1 MSFGSR
7 LLTGQSRIDFLRVW
21 KRSLAISAVL
31 VILSIGALVTK
42 GLNYGIDFEGGI
54 VWEVKV
60 TGVSIDDARAAL
72 EPSGL
77 GEIKIQTVG
86 EDVLRVQ
93 AGSDAQE
100 KETEVAD
107 ELAALAGVERQDV
120 SISTV
125 GPSWGE
131 EITRSAIRALA
142 FFFVAILLYLSV
154 RLEWR
159 MAVGALVAVLHDI
172 IISAGIYALF
182 GFEVTPATVISFLT
196 ILGYSIYDTIVV
208 FDKVKENEARPS
220 VGGKLSYPELMNLS
234 MNQVLLRSLNT
245 TVSSLIPVISIL
257 VIGSFVLG
265 VTTLRDFSL
274 ALAIG
279 LTAGAYSSIFVAAP
293 VVAWLKERDPKRRS
307 RSGQAS
313 GASRTRASNPRPTG
327 GKRAAEA
334 DAART
339 VVLPGLDISKSDTEP
354 DEKPKPSPAPP
365 GAAPRPRKK
374 KRR

>member
-1 MSFGSR
+1 MSFGNR
-7 LLTGQSRIDFLRVW
+7 LLTGETRVDFLKLW
-21 KRSLAISAVL
+21 KRGLVLSAVL
-31 VILSIGALVTK
+31 MLVSIGALVTR

-60 TGVSIDDARAAL
+60 SGVSIDDARAAL

-77 GEIKIQTVG
+77 GEVKIQTVG
-86 EDVLRVQ
+86 EDVLRIQ
-93 AGSDAQE
+93 AGNDARE
-100 KETEVAD
+100 KETEVSD

-120 SISTV
+120 SVSTV
-125 GPSWGE
+125 GPSWGD
-131 EITRSAIRALA
+131 EITKSAIRALV
-142 FFFVAILLYLSV
+142 FFFLAILLYLSI

-159 MAVGALVAVLHDI
+159 MAVAALVAVLHDI
-172 IISAGIYALF
+172 ILSAGVYALF
-182 GFEVTPATVISFLT
+182 GLEVTPATVISFLT

-208 FDKVKENEARPS
+208 FDKVQENEARPS

-234 MNQVLLRSLNT
+234 MNQVLLRSINT
-245 TVSSLIPVISIL
+245 TVVALIPVISIL

-265 VTTLRDFSL
+265 VTTLREFSL

-293 VVAWLKERDPKRRS
+293 VVAWLKERDPKRRGRT
-307 RSGQAS
+307 RSTPAG
-313 GASRTRASNPRPTG
+313 SRTRASNPRPT
-327 GKRAAEA
+327 A
-334 DAART
+334 DAAAAPT
-339 VVLPGLDISKSDTEP
+339 VVLPGLDTPTSAP
-354 DEKPKPSPAPP
+354 KPSSPSPAPP

>member
-7 LLTGQSRIDFLRVW
+7 LVTGRSRIDFLRVW
-21 KRSLAISAVL
+21 KRSLAVSAVL
-31 VILSIGALVTK
+31 VLLSIGALVTK

-54 VWEVKV
+54 VWEVSV

-86 EDVLRVQ
+86 DDVLRIQ

-125 GPSWGE
+125 GPSWGD

-313 GASRTRASNPRPTG
+313 GASRTRASNPRPSG